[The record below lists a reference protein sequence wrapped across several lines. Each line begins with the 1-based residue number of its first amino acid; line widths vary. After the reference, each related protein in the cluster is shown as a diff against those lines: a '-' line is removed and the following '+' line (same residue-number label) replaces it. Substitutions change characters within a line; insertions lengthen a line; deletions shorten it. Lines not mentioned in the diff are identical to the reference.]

1 MRILLAISLAL
12 SLGLAGCEVFIP
24 KQADIPVSQDLPPA
38 GQAAQKAINEANV
51 AIVAAYL
58 VIGQNAKERIWTKEQ
73 AQGYHNK
80 VTDTRRRVDDA
91 QRLVDLGEFGK
102 GKTEAEAAQ
111 ALLIILHREI
121 AAQARKEAK

>member
-1 MRILLAISLAL
+1 MRLLIAILLAFTL
-12 SLGLAGCEVFIP
+12 SGCEIFIP
-24 KQADIPVSQDLPPA
+24 RQADIPVSQDLPPA
-38 GQAAQKAINEANV
+38 GQIAQKTINEANV
-51 AIVAAYL
+51 AIVAAYR
-58 VIGQNAKERIWTKEQ
+58 VIGQNVKERIWTKEQ
-73 AQGYHNK
+73 AQGYFNK
-80 VTDTRRRVDDA
+80 VTHTRRRVDDA